1 MELKKHTWGVRLCTP
16 FCVTVEEKGVK
27 KTEIVKT
34 PLFLDVSNTLIQQTV
49 TVKQY
54 DTAREL
60 HITLTDGGRPYRIG
74 RDCTAVFS
82 ALKPD
87 GYVILNNCTVEDNT
101 VVYAFTAQTTAA
113 CGVMPSEVRIYG
125 ADNALLTSH
134 KFFLRVEKAVY
145 GGDTEDKVVS
155 GNEYNALTKLITQA
169 NTLVSRIFET
179 ETLTGNAGTDAS
191 VERIYDEGSNTV
203 TYKFTVPRG
212 DRGEKGDRGFS
223 GVYVGS
229 GDMPDGYN
237 VQIDPEGEITPYVA
251 PVAKSA
257 DMTQDVGADA
267 NGRLYTKPTDIES
280 LKEIFADK
288 TKTAALLFDNAGA
301 HNAIYRGKNL
311 GTSVTEAQWA
321 AIANGT
327 FADLYIGDY
336 WVINGVNWRIAAFDY
351 YFKTGDV
358 YCTAHHAVIVPD
370 TSLYDYAMNDSN
382 TTAGGYVGSEMYTDG
397 LVPAKTV
404 INSVF
409 GSSHI
414 LSHRQLLVNAV
425 TDGKPSGSSWYDS
438 TVELMTEQNVHG
450 SRICGA
456 GNEGSIDKAQF
467 PLFSHDPS
475 LICNSQYFWL
485 RDVATSVSFAG
496 VSDYGQANNPAAS
509 ANYGVRPAFAVK

>member
-60 HITLTDGGRPYRIG
+60 HITLTDGGRPYPIG

-134 KFFLRVEKAVY
+134 RFFLRVEKAVY

-237 VQIDPEGEITPYVA
+237 VQIDPKGEITPYVT
-251 PVAKSA
+251 PVGKTA

-280 LKEIFADK
+280 LKEIFVEKIKGKGLSSNDYTNAEK
-288 TKTAALLFDNAGA
+288 TKLASLENYTLPTASKETKGGILLSDAIYGLKISPDGALSLSGYIPPVILSEETAA
-301 HNAIYRGKNL
+301 H
-311 GTSVTEAQWA
+311 
-321 AIANGT
+321 
-327 FADLYIGDY
+327 
-336 WVINGVNWRIAAFDY
+336 
-351 YFKTGDV
+351 
-358 YCTAHHAVIVPD
+358 
-370 TSLYDYAMNDSN
+370 
-382 TTAGGYVGSEMYTDG
+382 
-397 LVPAKTV
+397 
-404 INSVF
+404 
-409 GSSHI
+409 
-414 LSHRQLLVNAV
+414 
-425 TDGKPSGSSWYDS
+425 
-438 TVELMTEQNVHG
+438 TVETPGEY
-450 SRICGA
+450 IC
-456 GNEGSIDKAQF
+456 
-467 PLFSHDPS
+467 PS
-475 LICNSQYFWL
+475 DS
-485 RDVATSVSFAG
+485 
-496 VSDYGQANNPAAS
+496 AAS
-509 ANYGVRPAFAVK
+509 ALTGFPVSTAFSMKVIKTAEGADGQEYVRQFLQTSAADFEIWTRTKAESWSLWERIFPSKKVHVTGVTVNVNAAISTVGATGLYAGDAPVESGFTAVRIGGFSNGGAVEIMPNGYIFNHSGADVTVTSITWLWLMLPE